1 MELVPLEKEPEK
13 APLPLP
19 LCENAAKGMGYEP
32 GGWVLTDCESSSA
45 SVLNFPVSSTLRN

>member
-1 MELVPLEKEPEK
+1 MDLVPLEKEPEK